1 MREYYIET
9 FVADYQYTV
18 PSWSKCTKK
27 LNNIIEKGW
36 ILEHITS
43 PKNNVITGIFY
54 REKKT
59 SPQLLKS

>member
-36 ILEHITS
+36 ILEHIITS
-43 PKNNVITGIFY
+43 PK
-54 REKKT
+54 K
-59 SPQLLKS
+59 